1 MKIGHYTI
9 IIYNMLKL
17 SKYSERNEN
26 KFTIRNILISL
37 MRDLNKLLLRFIKVQ
52 NQFCRLNTNTKIF
65 YIPPITH
72 IERLR
77 LDV

>member
-26 KFTIRNILISL
+26 KFAIRII
-37 MRDLNKLLLRFIKVQ
+37 LRFLFFWSGVSK
-52 NQFCRLNTNTKIF
+52 LKIS
-65 YIPPITH
+65 IWSLT
-72 IERLR
+72 
-77 LDV
+77 VKTV